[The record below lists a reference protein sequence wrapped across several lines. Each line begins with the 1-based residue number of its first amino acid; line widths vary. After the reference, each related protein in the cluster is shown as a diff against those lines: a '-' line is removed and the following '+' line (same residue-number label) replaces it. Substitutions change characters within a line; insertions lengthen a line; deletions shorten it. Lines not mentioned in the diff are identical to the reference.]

1 MQAYCNAE
9 EEPCQEKI
17 STQRKRVLI
26 IFRLFTFFALETL
39 PLARETS
46 PFPLQTSAQYGIIDE
61 TIIILLKEL
70 TNPCPRFMSM
80 SCKTA

>member
-1 MQAYCNAE
+1 MYCSTISIEMQA
-9 EEPCQEKI
+9 KI
-17 STQRKRVLI
+17 STQRKRVLT
-26 IFRLFTFFALETL
+26 IFRLFTFFTRETL
-39 PLARETS
+39 PHARETP
-46 PFPLQTSAQYGIIDE
+46 PFPLQTRAQYGIIDE

>member
-1 MQAYCNAE
+1 MYCSTIFIEMQA
-9 EEPCQEKI
+9 KI
-17 STQRKRVLI
+17 STQRKRVLT
-26 IFRLFTFFALETL
+26 IFRLFTFFVLETL
-39 PLARETS
+39 PHARETP
-46 PFPLQTSAQYGIIDE
+46 PFPLQTRAQYGIIDE